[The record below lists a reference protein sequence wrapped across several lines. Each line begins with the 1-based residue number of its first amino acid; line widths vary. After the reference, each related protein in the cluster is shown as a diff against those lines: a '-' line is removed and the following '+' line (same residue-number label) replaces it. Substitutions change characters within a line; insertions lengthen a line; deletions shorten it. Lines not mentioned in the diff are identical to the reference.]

1 MLVIWGIR
9 EGKYF
14 YRKDWTGS
22 ISLIRLDKFAAR
34 RARPKGGILAEIVI
48 ASEAKQSI

>member
-22 ISLIRLDKFAAR
+22 ISLIRLDKFAVR
-34 RARPKGGILAEIVI
+34 RARPKGECAPDV
-48 ASEAKQSI
+48 SSDAKQSI